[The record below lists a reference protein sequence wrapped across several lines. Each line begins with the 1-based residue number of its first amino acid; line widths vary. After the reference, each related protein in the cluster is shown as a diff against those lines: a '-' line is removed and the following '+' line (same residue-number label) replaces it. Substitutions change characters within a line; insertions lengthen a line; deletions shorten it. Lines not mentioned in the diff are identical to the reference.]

1 MDFELAKYI
10 DHTLLKPEATP
21 EDIRRLVRE
30 ALDHHL
36 YAVCVNPRFVPLVMA
51 EKGDAPL
58 RVAAVVGFPL
68 GANASAVKAAEA
80 ALAVAQGADEIDMV
94 IPLGAARAGDN
105 EAVYADVRAVRKAVP
120 GAVLKVILE
129 TGLLTEEEV
138 QQAARAAIRAG
149 ADFLKTSTGFGPRGA
164 SLEDVRLL
172 RTIAGDA
179 AGVKAS
185 GGIRDRK
192 TAWAMIEAG
201 ANRIGTSSG
210 VRLVTEE

>member
-1 MDFELAKYI
+1 MDLELAKYI
-10 DHTLLKPEATP
+10 DHTLLKPEAAE

-30 ALDHHL
+30 ALEHYF
-36 YAVCVNPRFVPLVMA
+36 YAVCVNPRFIPLVME

-58 RVAAVVGFPL
+58 KVAAVVGFPL
-68 GANASAVKAAEA
+68 GANASSIKATEA

-94 IPLGAARAGDN
+94 IPIGAARAGEF
-105 EAVYADVRAVRKAVP
+105 EAVYEDVKAVREAVP
-120 GAVLKVILE
+120 GARLKVILE
-129 TGLLTEEEV
+129 TGLLSEEAIEG
-138 QQAARAAIRAG
+138 AARAALRAG
-149 ADFLKTSTGFGPRGA
+149 ADCLKTSTGFGPRGA

-172 RTIAGDA
+172 RAIAGEK

-201 ANRIGTSSG
+201 ATRIGTSSG
-210 VRLVTEE
+210 VKLVRE

>member
-1 MDFELAKYI
+1 MDLELARYI
-10 DHTLLKPEATP
+10 DHTLLKPEATE

-30 ALDHHL
+30 ALGHYF
-36 YAVCVNPRFVPLVMA
+36 YAVCVNPRFIPLVME

-58 RVAAVVGFPL
+58 KVAAVVGFPL
-68 GANASAVKAAEA
+68 GANASSIKATEA

-94 IPLGAARAGDN
+94 IPIGAARAGEF
-105 EAVYADVRAVRKAVP
+105 EAVYEDVKAVREAVP
-120 GAVLKVILE
+120 GARLKVILE
-129 TGLLTEEEV
+129 TGLLSEEAIEG
-138 QQAARAAIRAG
+138 AARAALRAG
-149 ADFLKTSTGFGPRGA
+149 ADCLKTSTGFGPRGA

-172 RTIAGDA
+172 RAIAGEQ

-201 ANRIGTSSG
+201 ATRIGTSSG
-210 VRLVTEE
+210 IQLVRG

>member
-1 MDFELAKYI
+1 MDLELASYI
-10 DHTLLKPEATP
+10 DHTLLKPEATE

-30 ALDHHL
+30 ALEHYF
-36 YAVCVNPRFVPLVMA
+36 YAVCVHPRFIPLVME

-58 RVAAVVGFPL
+58 KVAAVVGFPL
-68 GANASAVKAAEA
+68 GANASGIKAAEA

-94 IPLGAARAGDN
+94 IPIGAARAGAF
-105 EAVYADVRAVRKAVP
+105 EAVYEDVLAVREAVP
-120 GAVLKVILE
+120 GARLKVILE
-129 TGLLTEEEV
+129 TGLLSEEAIEG
-138 QQAARAAIRAG
+138 AARAALQAG
-149 ADFLKTSTGFGPRGA
+149 ADCLKTSTGFGPRGA

-172 RTIAGDA
+172 RAIAGEK

-201 ANRIGTSSG
+201 ATRIGTSSG
-210 VRLVTEE
+210 VQLVRE